1 MCPFYDEIDE
11 ILGTRAASAPPT
23 LLESSGILEELDG
36 KLLAT
41 DMYIVYRMHN

>member
-11 ILGTRAASAPPT
+11 ILGTRAASTPT

-41 DMYIVYRMHN
+41 DMYIVYDMHN